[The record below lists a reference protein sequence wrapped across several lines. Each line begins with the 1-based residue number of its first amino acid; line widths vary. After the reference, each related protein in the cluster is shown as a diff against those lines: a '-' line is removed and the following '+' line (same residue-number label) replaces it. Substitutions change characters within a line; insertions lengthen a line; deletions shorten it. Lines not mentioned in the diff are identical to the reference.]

1 MDKKEGNDMLAA
13 VKSINKAGKTGL
25 TKEKKEIMK
34 KYQGS
39 ASAPIDLNKI
49 RQWSKHN
56 ESN

>member
-1 MDKKEGNDMLAA
+1 MDKKEENGMLAP
-13 VKSINKAGKTGL
+13 VKPINKVGKKGL
-25 TKEKKEIMK
+25 TKDKKELMK

>member
-1 MDKKEGNDMLAA
+1 MDNKVENNMLSA
-13 VKSINKAGKTGL
+13 VKPINKAGKTGL
-25 TKEKKEIMK
+25 TKEKKELLK

-49 RQWSKHN
+49 RQCSKHN